1 MLIDDSKIDLF
12 LGEKMLGLSGVS
24 SEIITCS
31 SASEALDFFAG
42 NISQPQLLPELILLD
57 IHMPEMDGFDFLDE
71 FIRFP
76 EHITQNT
83 GVLMLTSSVDLKD
96 LVRAEANPLVI
107 KLIKKPLYPDSL
119 HLALENYFTDKG
131 DS

>member
-12 LGEKMLGLSGVS
+12 LGEKMLGLSGMSHDIV
-24 SEIITCS
+24 TFS
-31 SASEALDFFAG
+31 SASEALDFFAS
-42 NISQPQLLPELILLD
+42 NISQPHLLPELILLD

-76 EHITQNT
+76 ENITSNT

-107 KLIKKPLYPDSL
+107 KLIKKPLYPESL
-119 HLALENYFTDKG
+119 HLALENYFVDKRR
-131 DS
+131 